1 METTQFSDIRDEWM
15 ARIQRAVYC
24 SMATVDRQGR
34 PRSRILHPVWEG
46 PVGWVITRPGSH
58 KAKHLERNPYVSLA
72 YIQER
77 DRPVYVDARA
87 EWVTVREEQLR
98 IWELHRTL
106 PPPMGF
112 DPQPHYGSIDHPY
125 FGLLRFTPWR
135 IELANLMGESLIWRA
150 G

>member
-1 METTQFSDIRDEWM
+1 ME
-15 ARIQRAVYC
+15 RIQQAVYC

-34 PRSRILHPVWEG
+34 PRSRILHPIWDG
-46 PVGWVITRPGSH
+46 PLGWVITRPGSH

-72 YIQER
+72 YIR
-77 DRPVYVDARA
+77 DRDKPVYVDAFA
-87 EWVTVREEQLR
+87 EWVEDVEAKQH

-112 DPQPHYGSIDHPY
+112 DPQPHYGSIDHPFY
-125 FGLLRFTPWR
+125 GLLKFTPWR
-135 IELANLMGESLIWRA
+135 IELGNLGGEPVVWRP